1 MSSIR
6 STAAWVLACIDA
18 AGLEFDQSPDVV
30 GGECRQDLRLRFQEL
45 HLHRLFHMAFLFQP
59 SKVRL
64 DVPQVAVDRNR
75 ADALSPR
82 FGNSLHHGR
91 FGFSGTG
98 KRLECALVGD
108 HGFRANALEV
118 YSFLKELREQFHG
131 RTQRLKFGSVRSK
144 LLILL
149 PA

>member
-1 MSSIR
+1 
-6 STAAWVLACIDA
+6 
-18 AGLEFDQSPDVV
+18 
-30 GGECRQDLRLRFQEL
+30 
-45 HLHRLFHMAFLFQP
+45 MAFLFQP
-59 SKVRL
+59 AKVCL

-75 ADALSPR
+75 ADTLSPH
-82 FGNSLHHGR
+82 FCDPLHHGC
-91 FGFSGTG
+91 FGFSGPA

-118 YSFLKELREQFHG
+118 YSFLNELFEQLHG